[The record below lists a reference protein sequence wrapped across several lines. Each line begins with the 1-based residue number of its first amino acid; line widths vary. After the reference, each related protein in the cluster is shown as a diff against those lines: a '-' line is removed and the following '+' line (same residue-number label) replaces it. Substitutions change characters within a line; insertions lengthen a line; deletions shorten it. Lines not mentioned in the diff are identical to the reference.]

1 MKFSEVPGKKKPVA
15 CKISSICNLLKK
27 SDKEYVLN
35 IKTYNSRLKT
45 HLQIGICFARGRF

>member
-1 MKFSEVPGKKKPVA
+1 M
-15 CKISSICNLLKK
+15 ISSICNLLKK

-45 HLQIGICFARGRF
+45 HLKIGICFARGRF